1 MTPQKIIAL
10 AERYEQVLAVLSI
23 PKKRMDP
30 NCTFGS
36 LTKKGMLAHAH
47 YLCKS
52 VKECAQDPEKYGKA
66 NRHLASLQMILSFAG
81 LYTLQELMEQNRE

>member
-10 AERYEQVLAVLSI
+10 ADKYEQVLAVLHT

-30 NCTFGS
+30 NRTFAS

-47 YLCKS
+47 HLCAS
-52 VKECAQDPEKYGKA
+52 VKKCAADPEKYGKA
-66 NRHLASLQMILSFAG
+66 NRHLAALQMILSFAG
-81 LYTLQELMEQNRE
+81 LYTLGELMEQNRE